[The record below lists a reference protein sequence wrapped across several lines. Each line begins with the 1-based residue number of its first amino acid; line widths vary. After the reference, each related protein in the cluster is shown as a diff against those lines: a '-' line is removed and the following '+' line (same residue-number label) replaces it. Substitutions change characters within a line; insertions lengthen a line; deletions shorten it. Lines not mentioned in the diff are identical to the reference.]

1 MNIQFTPVK
10 RTISLTAPLFSSRIK
25 VNQPFVKKQS
35 IASGFIAQTGRVFEK
50 GKSADAKATLIIC
63 FQPVFFELTAG

>member
-10 RTISLTAPLFSSRIK
+10 RSVQLHHFFL
-25 VNQPFVKKQS
+25 QPFVKKQS

-50 GKSADAKATLIIC
+50 GKSTDTKVTLIIC